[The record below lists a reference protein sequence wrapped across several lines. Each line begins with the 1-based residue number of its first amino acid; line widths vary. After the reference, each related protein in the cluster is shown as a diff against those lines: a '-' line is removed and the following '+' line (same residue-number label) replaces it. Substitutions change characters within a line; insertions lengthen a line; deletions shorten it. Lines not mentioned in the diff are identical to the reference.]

1 MTANLINYW
10 KHKEQQRSNLVNEAE
25 TERSHRA
32 MESYNWASLGEARR
46 HNMSVEGEAAK
57 HNREQEGIARQ
68 SNLLEASRQQET
80 SRHNKAAESQAY
92 YDNKVR
98 FQTSQW
104 NYDVGKQQANTA
116 EKKIA
121 ADAYTNAFN
130 GVVGVINS
138 SIRMLPGLF
147 G

>member
-10 KHKEQQRSNLVNEAE
+10 KHKEQQRANLVNEAE

-46 HNMSVEGEAAK
+46 HNIAAESETAK
-57 HNREQEGIARQ
+57 HNREQEYYARQ
-68 SNLLEASRQQET
+68 SNLLEASRQTET
-80 SRHNKAAESQAY
+80 NRHNTATESQAY

-98 FQTSQW
+98 FQGQRW
-104 NYDVGKQQANTA
+104 NYEVGSRQASTA
-116 EKKIA
+116 EKKVV
-121 ADAYTNAFN
+121 ADAYGNVFNNAVS
-130 GVVGVINS
+130 VVNNT
-138 SIRMLPGLF
+138 IRSLTSLF